1 MGDTARRASP
11 IHRRRAR
18 AASFITAYLLL
29 RRAASASP
37 PEQCTTFAGAID
49 APSMRLAAAS
59 ENLRRLCC
67 INRGNEVAPEDRR
80 SPTASLRSCSP
91 QRARPQ
97 TPSGSPLP
105 HAMAQRMQ
113 PVAQGLWSS
122 IPPEKEYN
130 FGEDD
135 CCCFTYSFWSGGGTQ
150 KLKLYEHDIAWE
162 TTCPCP
168 WPILAAVCTVYF
180 YPINCCVFWSLKG
193 KTFVRRKPYTKL
205 NSVEVDRYNGDC
217 PACCC
222 PSTIFIKG
230 FFGFGE
236 NSCVPL
242 TPTTVAPHVVDEM
255 ASELEMRIALAGQK
269 AGLVTAQPL
278 MPPPPPTGRN
288 LCPNCGARLEGT
300 FCGQCGTRAA

>member
-1 MGDTARRASP
+1 
-11 IHRRRAR
+11 
-18 AASFITAYLLL
+18 
-29 RRAASASP
+29 
-37 PEQCTTFAGAID
+37 
-49 APSMRLAAAS
+49 
-59 ENLRRLCC
+59 
-67 INRGNEVAPEDRR
+67 
-80 SPTASLRSCSP
+80 
-91 QRARPQ
+91 
-97 TPSGSPLP
+97 
-105 HAMAQRMQ
+105 MAQPIQ
-113 PVAQGLWSS
+113 PIVVQALWSS

>member
-1 MGDTARRASP
+1 
-11 IHRRRAR
+11 
-18 AASFITAYLLL
+18 
-29 RRAASASP
+29 
-37 PEQCTTFAGAID
+37 
-49 APSMRLAAAS
+49 MRLAAAS
-59 ENLRRLCC
+59 EDLGGYVFICC

-113 PVAQGLWSS
+113 PVAQGLWSN

-130 FGEDD
+130 FNDC
-135 CCCFTYSFWSGGGTQ
+135 CCCFTYDCLSGGGTQ
-150 KLKLYEHDIAWE
+150 KLKLYKDDIAWE
-162 TTCPCP
+162 VTCPCP
-168 WPILAAVCTVYF
+168 WPILAAVCTMFF
-180 YPINCCVFWSLKG
+180 YPINCIVFWSLQG
-193 KTFVRRKPYTKL
+193 KTFVRRKPYKKL
-205 NSVEVDRYNGDC
+205 NSVAVDRYNGPC
-217 PACCC
+217 PDCCC

-230 FFGFGE
+230 FFAE
-236 NSCVPL
+236 HSCVPIN
-242 TPTTVAPHVVDEM
+242 PVATAPMVVDEM
-255 ASELEMRIALAGQK
+255 ASEVEMKIALAGQK

>member
-1 MGDTARRASP
+1 
-11 IHRRRAR
+11 
-18 AASFITAYLLL
+18 
-29 RRAASASP
+29 
-37 PEQCTTFAGAID
+37 
-49 APSMRLAAAS
+49 
-59 ENLRRLCC
+59 
-67 INRGNEVAPEDRR
+67 
-80 SPTASLRSCSP
+80 
-91 QRARPQ
+91 
-97 TPSGSPLP
+97 
-105 HAMAQRMQ
+105 MAQPIQ
-113 PVAQGLWSS
+113 PIVVQALWSS

-130 FGEDD
+130 FGEDE
-135 CCCFTYSFWSGGGTQ
+135 CCCFTYPCWSGGGTQ

-168 WPILAAVCTVYF
+168 WPILAAVCTNYL
-180 YPINCCVFWSLKG
+180 YPINCCIFWSLKG

-255 ASELEMRIALAGQK
+255 ASEVEMRIALAEKK
-269 AGLVTAQPL
+269 A
-278 MPPPPPTGRN
+278 
-288 LCPNCGARLEGT
+288 
-300 FCGQCGTRAA
+300 